1 MSMKQEDE
9 NDSETCSPR
18 RINGS
23 KWSDE
28 ELQEQRRLLG
38 IIEEDFEK
46 EAKQKQDKE
55 KLKKLKKRLR
65 EDKEALRQEIRELK
79 KQYFFLKVNFLFHEY
94 KKQYFFLKVNFLFHE
109 YFWGPFH
116 KVKERLKQEKEAL
129 KHEIREQVKKKD
141 FFLKVNSFFHKYFWE
156 PFSRKW
162 KGKLTGKASEQG
174 KHNS

>member
-1 MSMKQEDE
+1 MKQEE
-9 NDSETCSPR
+9 RYPFLTETR
-18 RINGS
+18 QDGS

-28 ELQEQRRLLG
+28 ELEEQRRLIG

-55 KLKKLKKRLR
+55 KLKKRLR
-65 EDKEALRQEIRELK
+65 EEKVVARQEIRELK
-79 KQYFFLKVNFLFHEY
+79 KQYLFLKA
-94 KKQYFFLKVNFLFHE
+94 NFLFHE

-116 KVKERLKQEKEAL
+116 KVKKRLKQEKEAL
-129 KHEIREQVKKKD
+129 KHEIREQLKKKD

-162 KGKLTGKASEQG
+162 KGKLTRKASEEG

>member
-1 MSMKQEDE
+1 MTHGDCFTFGKGKDGMSMKQEE
-9 NDSETCSPR
+9 RYPFLTETRPD
-18 RINGS
+18 GS

-55 KLKKLKKRLR
+55 KLKKRLR
-65 EDKEALRQEIRELK
+65 EDKEALRQEIREL
-79 KQYFFLKVNFLFHEY
+79 